1 MRTSIMREHIIN
13 PDPIGAFLPAPSGFD
28 LAALTVINT
37 VAALLV
43 SIIVLLW
50 SVRRHWAKP
59 AAVALTLAVLVG
71 AAIAGHSIVTPHTA
85 LAAISYLMP
94 VFALGVAGLL
104 HVFVH
109 HRPRPDPTDDP
120 MTATTTQDAIEGK
133 AL

>member
-1 MRTSIMREHIIN
+1 MREQIIY
-13 PDPIGAFLPAPSGFD
+13 PDQVGYVGPLPSLFD
-28 LAALTVINT
+28 LSAVAVINT
-37 VAALLV
+37 VATLLI

-50 SVRRHWAKP
+50 SFRRHWAKP
-59 AAVALTLAVLVG
+59 AAVVLTLAVLTG

-85 LAAISYLMP
+85 LAAIAYLMP

-109 HRPRPDPTDDP
+109 HRPPSASNNQKGDP
-120 MTATTTQDAIEGK
+120 MTATTIQDAVDGK